1 MAMSLSDLS
10 KIDSINEN
18 NYRLIYL
25 FVRKSNCCRNDF
37 SLVVNEELPTGWR
50 IYIHSFFSLS
60 FIMATAAV
68 VFQTIPF
75 ISTEPLS
82 SYFAC
87 MFYFKIAGLFFAS
100 RLLEL

>member
-1 MAMSLSDLS
+1 
-10 KIDSINEN
+10 
-18 NYRLIYL
+18 
-25 FVRKSNCCRNDF
+25 
-37 SLVVNEELPTGWR
+37 
-50 IYIHSFFSLS
+50 
-60 FIMATAAV
+60 MATAAI

-82 SYFAC
+82 SYFAW